1 MDAKPFVLNRV
12 RYMADIEQMEH
23 GTVQGGN
30 RALPLNNLYLP
41 ILVGSLAL
49 LLCWLHGGGLIRD
62 GDTFW
67 HLRVGQWII
76 ENQTVPLVDYFSHT
90 FKGEHW
96 VAHEW
101 LSELIL
107 YITYSW
113 DGWRG
118 VVLVTALAVAFC
130 FIYLSIWLQAY
141 LQPRHV
147 IILLLLV
154 LAMVQP
160 HLMVRPHVLAQPLL
174 LVWAASLI
182 RLFDARQ
189 GPNYWLL
196 LVMLVWANMH
206 GSFLMGLLL
215 LLALLAECVFEQRDF
230 LCKNKLTR
238 QWVLFVA
245 LAFAISLVT
254 PQGVGSYV
262 YVVNLMA
269 EDQLLKFIG
278 EWKSPNFHSVQP
290 LEAWIVLIM
299 GLGLLTSYRLP
310 LFRFFIII
318 GLMHLS
324 LKHIRNVEVLGIL
337 TPCLLAS
344 SLSTF
349 LYYEKKEPTV
359 IPVFGQKELAGSM
372 LFIAVVGMA
381 FFNAFGLSRYQP
393 ADKVSIQPALN
404 FIEKEHLT
412 GNVLNTYVLGGPLI
426 MAGIEPYIDGRG
438 DMYGSEFMADYLN
451 TLKLK
456 DGEGLALA
464 VEKFDIKWTLLL
476 VGTPLNVL
484 LEKSPQW
491 QKVYSDERVVIH
503 IKESSTE
510 N

>member
-1 MDAKPFVLNRV
+1 MLD
-12 RYMADIEQMEH
+12 
-23 GTVQGGN
+23 GN

-76 ENQTVPLVDYFSHT
+76 ENQAVPLVDYFSHT
-90 FKGEHW
+90 FKGERW
-96 VAHEW
+96 IAHEW

-107 YITYSW
+107 YTSYSL

-118 VVLVTALAVAFC
+118 VVFVTALAVSFC

-154 LAMVQP
+154 LAMIQP

-182 RLFDARQ
+182 RLFDCQKA
-189 GPNYWLL
+189 PNYWLL
-196 LVMLVWANMH
+196 FVMLVWANMH
-206 GSFLMGLLL
+206 GSFLMGLIL
-215 LLALLAECVFEQRDF
+215 LLALLTERTFELRDF

-238 QWVLFVA
+238 QWLVFSVI
-245 LAFAISLVT
+245 AFSISLVT
-254 PQGVGSYV
+254 PQGVDSYT
-262 YVVNLMA
+262 YVINLMT
-269 EDQLLKFIG
+269 EEQLLKFIG
-278 EWKSPNFHSVQP
+278 EWKSPNFHRLQP
-290 LEAWIVLIM
+290 LEVWIVLAL
-299 GLGLLTSYRLP
+299 GLGFLTSYRLP
-310 LFRFFIII
+310 VFRFLIVI

-337 TPCLLAS
+337 TPCLLAASLSKFLYEDERS
-344 SLSTF
+344 SLVG
-349 LYYEKKEPTV
+349 LVVVRKKFIVPAAFVSVGGMFFFT
-359 IPVFGQKELAGSM
+359 
-372 LFIAVVGMA
+372 LFDQP
-381 FFNAFGLSRYQP
+381 RYQP
-393 ADKVSIQPALN
+393 ADKVSIQPALD
-404 FIEKEHLT
+404 FVKEKNLS

-438 DMYGSEFMADYLN
+438 DMYGGKFMSDYLD

-456 DGEGLALA
+456 SSKGFKLA
-464 VEKFDIKWTLLL
+464 VENFDVEWTLLL
-476 VGTPLNVL
+476 VGTPLNVF
-484 LEKSPQW
+484 LEYSPEW
-491 QKVYSDERVVIH
+491 QKIYSDNRVVIYVYS
-503 IKESSTE
+503 ESYGVE
-510 N
+510 K